1 MKGFRCFSNLFVYI
15 LRFYPLSINCTEPA
29 FSGKRLPLSMH
40 VGLSEEGY
48 YNF

>member
-1 MKGFRCFSNLFVYI
+1 MKGFRCFSNLFVYM
-15 LRFYPLSINCTEPA
+15 LRFYSLSINCTEPA
-29 FSGKRLPLSMH
+29 FSEKKAAVVH